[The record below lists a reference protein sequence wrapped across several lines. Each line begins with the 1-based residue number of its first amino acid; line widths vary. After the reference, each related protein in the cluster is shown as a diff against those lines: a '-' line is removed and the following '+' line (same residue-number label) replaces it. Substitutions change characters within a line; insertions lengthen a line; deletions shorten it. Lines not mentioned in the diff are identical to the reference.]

1 MDRKKLYDL
10 GRFLTEKLYGW
21 ERKVFLMTDS
31 NRELQSAKD
40 EYLAQQMTPEQVRRF
55 RGKIDRAKKEKRRK
69 LTLVRIRNLS
79 TMAAALV
86 AAFVILPN
94 TTMGVANAMENVP
107 FLGKLVSVVTFRD
120 YHYEDEKNSIN
131 VEVPELVVEP
141 YMLTAPEE
149 GAEIAGETADTTTAE
164 MADAGIAEE
173 TTDATTAGTAEEA
186 ADTASVEMAQK
197 LSSTTSQINMEI
209 QSITDELI
217 AEFEKNKETGY
228 QNITVK
234 SQTLSTTAD
243 YFALKLICYQGMG
256 SGAEWDYFYTIDLTT
271 GERLALAD
279 LFPENED
286 YITRISEDIKKQMRE
301 QMDADDNVYYW
312 LEDEV
317 TEWNFQSITEETSFY
332 LDQDG
337 RLVICFNEGDVA
349 PMYMG
354 CVEFRISEDIYSRY

>member
-31 NRELQSAKD
+31 SRELQSAKD
-40 EYLAQQMTPEQVRRF
+40 EYLAQHMTPEQVSRF
-55 RGKIDRAKKEKRRK
+55 RGKIDRAKKENRRK

-94 TTMGVANAMENVP
+94 TTMSVANAMENVP

-131 VEVPELVVEP
+131 VEVPELVVES

-149 GAEIAGETADTTTAE
+149 GAGVAGEDTDTTTAE
-164 MADAGIAEE
+164 MVEAEE
-173 TTDATTAGTAEEA
+173 TTGTITAEMAEEA
-186 ADTASVEMAQK
+186 ADTASVEMAEK

-209 QSITDELI
+209 QSITDQLI

-243 YFALKLICYQGMG
+243 YFAFKLICYQGMG

-317 TEWNFQSITEETSFY
+317 TEWNFRSITEETSFY

-337 RLVICFNEGDVA
+337 RLVICFNEGDIA